1 MIKKTLKNYISNLKF
16 IFTPLGVLTMFVLI
30 GLSIVFTNVS
40 NALTTM
46 VNEIQKIISA
56 QQVDF
61 NAAKDVALNR
71 VVALDWKQASESFQT
86 ITSQEWLLS
95 VLNESAHAAFPNSEE
110 FAQQVNDI
118 IMTCVGTI
126 MANVMVLLILTVIG
140 VLVGYMVL
148 KYIITKEMV
157 KRSFWRALLK
167 TLLHTLLNLTIIALI
182 VYLVSLLKVSLMINL
197 IISFFLYFIVNFFE
211 SYLIY
216 AVKKVPAKK
225 VFNTKN
231 LLFLLLSSFIV
242 AGISVGL
249 CLLFYYTLHIVAAF
263 IFMVTIV
270 QIALVTN
277 ELLGES
283 YMQTLL
289 EEENAQ
295 KELAAQ
301 AASIDDSP
309 APNKTEDK

>member
-1 MIKKTLKNYISNLKF
+1 
-16 IFTPLGVLTMFVLI
+16 
-30 GLSIVFTNVS
+30 
-40 NALTTM
+40 
-46 VNEIQKIISA
+46 
-56 QQVDF
+56 
-61 NAAKDVALNR
+61 
-71 VVALDWKQASESFQT
+71 
-86 ITSQEWLLS
+86 
-95 VLNESAHAAFPNSEE
+95 
-110 FAQQVNDI
+110 
-118 IMTCVGTI
+118 
-126 MANVMVLLILTVIG
+126 
-140 VLVGYMVL
+140 
-148 KYIITKEMV
+148 MV

-216 AVKKVPAKK
+216 AVKKIPAKK
-225 VFNTKN
+225 VFNWKN

-263 IFMVTIV
+263 IFIVTIV

-289 EEENAQ
+289 EEENQQ
-295 KELAAQ
+295 KELALEAS
-301 AASIDDSP
+301 SIDNSP
-309 APNKTEDK
+309 APEEETENK